1 MLEARDCS
9 PLNPQPKG
17 VEVEWL
23 KRLAVAT
30 RDGANVVSIGAERDE
45 DEPIVHC
52 LPDGTWCAG
61 RYVGSVSF
69 EGSRLTVRPRFGIA
83 ALRSWLFHATNVA
96 LVESPGVLRED
107 ESFIVQLLAAVWAR
121 GFVEAARHGLP
132 ALRREARFTG
142 PVLRGRLDVQNS
154 IRLIA
159 AGGAAVASVRREK
172 SLEHAASRA
181 IVAAYSVLRR
191 WVSASD
197 DQWLPARARELL
209 PHLIAVTGLR
219 PQVPS
224 RAELD
229 RVRYTPITA
238 GFAPVAEL
246 SRQIANRRGL
256 ASDSAPDGE
265 CQGVLLDVAELWE
278 LYVLAVLRRA
288 AGGLAVRHGTREL
301 AATGTLLRSEVD
313 GTTLGALRPD
323 AVVMDRSRTVGV
335 LDAKYKQLHPTA
347 LSPNGPQREDIYQLA
362 AYLSHFGGEPVGA
375 WGMLAYPFDPARPEP
390 PFAETRSPWILAPWT
405 RVTFVTLPH
414 DLDPAAAKL
423 RGAIF
428 QTGAHEHLRQG
439 ARGA

>member
-1 MLEARDCS
+1 VSLEARDCS
-9 PLNPQPKG
+9 PLDPQPKG
-17 VEVEWL
+17 AEVEWL

-30 RDGANVVSIGAERDE
+30 RDGANVVSIGPERDE

-61 RYVGSVSF
+61 RYVGSVAF

-83 ALRSWLFHATNVA
+83 ALQNWLFHATNVA

-121 GFVEAARHGLP
+121 GFAEAARHGLP
-132 ALRREARFTG
+132 ALRHDARFTG
-142 PVLRGRLDVQNS
+142 SVLRGRLDVQNS

-159 AGGAAVASVRREK
+159 SGGEAVASVRREK
-172 SLEHAASRA
+172 SLDHAASRA
-181 IVAAYSVLRR
+181 IVAAYCVLRE
-191 WVSASD
+191 WVGSNNG
-197 DQWLPARARELL
+197 QWLSSRARELL

-219 PQVPS
+219 PRIPS
-224 RAELD
+224 RAELEQ
-229 RVRYTPITA
+229 VRYTPITA
-238 GFAPVAEL
+238 GFAPVADL

-256 ASDSAPDGE
+256 ASDAASDGK

-288 AGGLAVRHGTREL
+288 AGGLTVRHGTREL
-301 AATGTLLRSEVD
+301 AAAGTLLRSAVD
-313 GTTLGALRPD
+313 GAGLGLLRPD

-347 LSPNGPQREDIYQLA
+347 LSPNGPKREDLYQLA
-362 AYLSHFGGEPVGA
+362 AYLTRFGGEPGGA
-375 WGMLAYPFDPARPEP
+375 WGMLVYPFDPARPDP
-390 PFAETRSPWILAPWT
+390 PLAETRSPWLLDPLAA
-405 RVTFVTLPH
+405 VAFMTLSH
-414 DLDPAAAKL
+414 DLEPAAAKL

-428 QTGAHEHLRQG
+428 QIRAHERPRQ
-439 ARGA
+439 AL